1 MSVVMIQLSDI
12 HLTVN
17 NGNNTIVERVSEL
30 CGAIRSELNN
40 GDNCVLVF
48 SGDIADWGKTE
59 EYDLAMNFISK
70 IHSEV
75 QEHINNNPIL
85 LLIPGNHDID
95 FDFPGIDEEI
105 REIIIDKCSQ
115 KNPPNDAMSEY
126 CLKPQQPFRNFA
138 ENAAAKLS
146 AFSVSTLIDSYM
158 CPLGSINVR
167 FHLLNTTRF
176 SRKKEIPAVSWFPVD
191 VLENNLTTNDGQDT
205 FTIGVLHHPYNW
217 HNPDNGKELR
227 RVLESR
233 CDIIFTGHEHN
244 SEIYKKTKRATE
256 QNLYIEGGVLQDY
269 ENSDIST
276 FNVVTII
283 PEKQKFLVKTVSWNG
298 TTYEPLTDPYEHR
311 YLRLRQPLLNEFVML
326 EEWAQWL
333 EQVGTDFRHPRCRD
347 LRLSDLFVYPDL
359 QRLDVRKACS
369 PAGIVRDRDVLGFIQ
384 EKKRVFIGGAE
395 KTGKTSLSKQLFI
408 DLREAGYVP
417 LLIRSDFNVAQP
429 GKESA
434 QDRIRCALDK
444 VLQFTYSPKSSSRF
458 WQTKI
463 QERVLIVDDY
473 SRLPVGSGGRD
484 ELVRWFDDNF
494 GLVVLISS
502 PGIRVSDI
510 LNRVED
516 DTLLWTFEHVDILEC
531 DAESRYGIIKNWLVA
546 GADPY
551 QITPDD
557 LYEETVRYGQTIDT
571 IIGQGV
577 IPSLPMFI
585 LMMMQQMETHGN
597 IDSATGLYG
606 TLYELVIRDVIRGAA
621 KNPADLE
628 VKLNYLSEFS
638 FALYLQNKRYFDEE
652 EFNKWHID
660 YCNVF
665 NCRLDSEQMK
675 LQFEALG
682 VFKKDNIEIGFK
694 YRYYYCF
701 FLARHLAHH
710 IHDEYAKDIVKN
722 LCSSLHVKDYAN
734 IVLFLCH
741 LSKDPLIK
749 NLIMER
755 AKSHFSSAVEY
766 DLKKSPSIIP
776 DGVIKPVRLVLSQ
789 EGPEQERIK
798 TLRRQDDV
806 VRPNGLS
813 EMKEEEIEQKTHD
826 LISLVNEFNSA
837 CQSIRI
843 CGQLIKNFYGSMK
856 GDLQIEVISECY
868 GICLRAITVLFDFLE
883 RDKAEIAE
891 AVSEMLKHQ
900 DPDIDSDELQSR
912 VKRSLYRIAF
922 TICYG
927 LIKHT
932 STSLGLADLKPSFDK
947 LISAPNITLSH
958 RMLDI
963 STRLDFFDAF
973 PEKSVLDMA
982 KDLDGSVVGHEVLRV
997 LVWEHFKL
1005 FRRDFRTRQRI
1016 CEKLRIEANQPVLIE
1031 AKEKRIIR

>member
-1 MSVVMIQLSDI
+1 MSIVLIQLSDI
-12 HLTVN
+12 HLSINKV
-17 NGNNTIVERVSEL
+17 NNTILERVSEL
-30 CGAIRSELNN
+30 CGAIRSELNHS
-40 GDNCVLVF
+40 DNCILVF
-48 SGDIADWGKTE
+48 SGDIADWGKAE
-59 EYDLAMNFISK
+59 EYDLAIRFISQ
-70 IHSEV
+70 IRTEV
-75 QEHINNNPIL
+75 QAHLKNHPVL

-95 FDFPGIDEEI
+95 FEFPDVDEEI
-105 REIIIDKCSQ
+105 REMIIDKCSQ
-115 KNPPNDAMSEY
+115 KNPPNDAMNEY
-126 CLKPQQPFRNFA
+126 CLKPQQPFRDFA
-138 ENAAAKLS
+138 ENAASKLS
-146 AFSVSTLIDSYM
+146 AFSVSTLAGSHVCTLDSV
-158 CPLGSINVR
+158 SVR
-167 FHLLNTTRF
+167 IHLLNTTRF
-176 SRKKEIPAVSWFPVD
+176 TRKKEIPAASWFPID
-191 VLENNLTTNDGQDT
+191 ILEKNLTTGDEPNT

-244 SEIYKKTKRATE
+244 SDIYKKTKRATE
-256 QNLYIEGGVLQDY
+256 QNLYIEGGVLQDH
-269 ENSDIST
+269 ENPDNSV

-283 PEKQKFLVKTVSWNG
+283 PERQTFLVKTVSWTG
-298 TTYEPLTDPYEHR
+298 TKYEPLTDPYEHR
-311 YLRLRQPLLNEFVML
+311 YLRLRQPLLNEYIIRD
-326 EEWAQWL
+326 EWVQWL
-333 EQVGTDFRHPRCRD
+333 EQIGTDFRHPRCRE

-369 PAGIVRDRDVLGFIQ
+369 PTGIVRDRDVLGFIQ

-395 KTGKTSLSKQLFI
+395 KTGKTSLSKQLFK

-417 LLIRSDFNVAQP
+417 LLIRADFNVSQP
-429 GKESA
+429 SKESTN
-434 QDRIRCALDK
+434 DRIRCALDK
-444 VLQFTYSPKSSSRF
+444 VLQIIYSPESSSRF

-494 GLVVLISS
+494 GIVVLISS

-531 DAESRYGIIKNWLVA
+531 DAESRYGIIKKWLVA

-606 TLYELVIRDVIRGAA
+606 TLYELVIRDVIRSAA

-628 VKLNYLSEFS
+628 VKLNYLSEFA
-638 FALYLQNKRYFDEE
+638 FALYKKRQRYFEE
-652 EFNKWHID
+652 IEFNIWHKK
-660 YCNVF
+660 YCDDF
-665 NCRLDSEQMK
+665 NCTIISEQMK

-682 VFKKDNIEIGFK
+682 VFKKHDIEIGFK

-701 FLARHLAHH
+701 FLARYLAHH
-710 IHDEYAKDIVKN
+710 IHEEYAKDIVKE
-722 LCSSLHVKDYAN
+722 LCTSLHVRDFAN

-741 LSKDPLIK
+741 LSKDPLIL
-749 NLIMER
+749 NLIMDR
-755 AKSHFSSAVEY
+755 AKSHFDTADEY
-766 DLKKSPSIIP
+766 DLTKTPSIIP
-776 DGVIKPVRLVLSQ
+776 DGAIRPARLVLTQ

-798 TLRRQDDV
+798 TLRQQDEV
-806 VRPNGLS
+806 ARPNGLC
-813 EMKEEEIEQKTHD
+813 EMKDDEIEQKTHD
-826 LISLVNEFNSA
+826 LMELVNEFNSA

-843 CGQLIKNFYGSMK
+843 CGQLIRNFYGSMK
-856 GDLQIEVISECY
+856 GDLQIEVIRECY
-868 GICLRAITVLFDFLE
+868 GICLRSMSVLFEFLE
-883 RDKAEIAE
+883 RDKVEIAE
-891 AVSEMLKHQ
+891 AVSEMLQHRY
-900 DPDIDSDELQSR
+900 PDIDSEELQNI
-912 VKRSLYRIAF
+912 VKKSLYRIAF

-932 STSLGLADLKPSFDK
+932 STSLGLSALKPTFDK
-947 LISAPNITLSH
+947 LITSNDITLSH

-963 STRLDFFDAF
+963 STRLDYFDAF
-973 PEKSVLDMA
+973 PEKSVLDVA
-982 KDLDGSVVGHEVLRV
+982 KDLDGGMVGHEVLRI

-1005 FRRDFRTRQRI
+1005 FRRDYRTRQRV
-1016 CEKLRIEANQPVLIE
+1016 CEKLKIEANQAVLIE
-1031 AKEKRIIR
+1031 SKEKRLIG